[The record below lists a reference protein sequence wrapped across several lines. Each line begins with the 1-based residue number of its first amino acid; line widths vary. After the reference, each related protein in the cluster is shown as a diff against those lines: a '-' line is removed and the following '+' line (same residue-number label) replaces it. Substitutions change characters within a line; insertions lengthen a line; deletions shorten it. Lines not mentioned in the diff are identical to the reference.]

1 MWHEGDFCEANTG
14 KIGGRIEE
22 ALLHLGQIEQPG
34 YGTFRYVTPVRMQ
47 AGLFKQ
53 TGEYLAH
60 NSPAVAGAYL
70 LLAFQRSTPP
80 EGLACMSD
88 FEFCSTQGLRFW
100 HVEVNSGTDLVA
112 LGSNSR

>member
-53 TGEYLAH
+53 TGEYLRTIH
-60 NSPAVAGAYL
+60 RL
-70 LLAFQRSTPP
+70 LPGPTCFSHFSVPRHRK
-80 EGLACMSD
+80 G
-88 FEFCSTQGLRFW
+88 
-100 HVEVNSGTDLVA
+100 
-112 LGSNSR
+112 